1 MPSATP
7 QTPPPPQAPPCQG
20 TRFRMLLSMLM
31 VMACVS
37 LTINVELIK
46 DLIIFSTLCCKYG
59 VSFLLLL
66 HWVAYYCIQCIAYI
80 VNISSWKLIVMLA
93 IGTAFSCY
101 VLYTVCCQF
110 MALVRK
116 ICKMFC
122 DMIIATI
129 RNAVFVL
136 IAVLVVVGLA
146 ACGIYYCMYC
156 FSKAFTPQLSH

>member
-1 MPSATP
+1 MPST
-7 QTPPPPQAPPCQG
+7 C
-20 TRFRMLLSMLM
+20 FRMSFYMLM
-31 VMACVS
+31 ILASMVLILASMV
-37 LTINVELIK
+37 LIVDGEKIK

-59 VSFLLLL
+59 VSILVLL
-66 HWVAYYCIQCIAYI
+66 HWVAYLCIECIALI
-80 VNISSWKLIVMLA
+80 FKISSWKLIVMLA
-93 IGTAFSCY
+93 IGTGFSCY
-101 VLYTVCCQF
+101 VGYTVCCQF
-110 MALVRK
+110 MALVRT
-116 ICKMFC
+116 IGKMFC

>member
-1 MPSATP
+1 MPST
-7 QTPPPPQAPPCQG
+7 C
-20 TRFRMLLSMLM
+20 FRMSFYMLM
-31 VMACVS
+31 ILASMVLIVDVEK
-37 LTINVELIK
+37 IN
-46 DLIIFSTLCCKYG
+46 DLILFSTLCCKYG
-59 VSFLLLL
+59 VSILVLL

-93 IGTAFSCY
+93 IGTGFSCY
-101 VLYTVCCQF
+101 VGYTVCCQF

-116 ICKMFC
+116 IGKMFC
-122 DMIIATI
+122 DMIIASI

-156 FSKAFTPQLSH
+156 FSKAFTP